1 MTLADAPKR
10 LQDNS
15 RPVACKN
22 EQLTQAT
29 LETAEAVKSIL
40 ALLEDRLP
48 RATNPISPESAGKK
62 KGGRPPL
69 EWETMFMLTTK
80 DLVQHGLPLKAD
92 ELIER
97 MRQACRAAGIEVP
110 AVSTLQSTA
119 YKWMRIL
126 RGELK

>member
-1 MTLADAPKR
+1 MSPADATKR
-10 LQDNS
+10 LEDSS
-15 RPVACKN
+15 RPLAYNN
-22 EQLTQAT
+22 ETERAIVEQA
-29 LETAEAVKSIL
+29 ETTKKIL

-48 RATNPISPESAGKK
+48 RATNLNSPESSTK

-97 MRQACRAAGIEVP
+97 MRQACRTAGIEVP

>member
-1 MTLADAPKR
+1 VTLPDAKDR
-10 LQDNS
+10 LGEENS
-15 RPVACKN
+15 RSLVYNN
-22 EQLTQAT
+22 ETERAILEQAETQ
-29 LETAEAVKSIL
+29 KKIL

-48 RATNPISPESAGKK
+48 RAANPNSPESLKK

-69 EWETMFMLTTK
+69 EWETMFMWTTK
-80 DLVQHGLPLKAD
+80 VLLQHGFPLKAD

-110 AVSTLQSTA
+110 AVSTLQPTA
-119 YKWMRIL
+119 YRWMRIL

>member
-1 MTLADAPKR
+1 VSPADATKR
-10 LQDNS
+10 LEDSS
-15 RPVACKN
+15 RPLAYNSETERAIV
-22 EQLTQAT
+22 EQA
-29 LETAEAVKSIL
+29 ETTKKIL

-48 RATNPISPESAGKK
+48 RATNLNSPESSTK
-62 KGGRPPL
+62 KGGRPRL

>member
-1 MTLADAPKR
+1 
-10 LQDNS
+10 
-15 RPVACKN
+15 
-22 EQLTQAT
+22 
-29 LETAEAVKSIL
+29 
-40 ALLEDRLP
+40 
-48 RATNPISPESAGKK
+48 
-62 KGGRPPL
+62 
-69 EWETMFMLTTK
+69 MFMLTTK

>member
-1 MTLADAPKR
+1 MSSADATKR
-10 LQDNS
+10 LEDSS
-15 RPVACKN
+15 RPLAYNN
-22 EQLTQAT
+22 ETERAIVEQA
-29 LETAEAVKSIL
+29 ETTKKIL

-48 RATNPISPESAGKK
+48 RATNLNSPESSTK

-69 EWETMFMLTTK
+69 KWDTMFMLTTK

-97 MRQACRAAGIEVP
+97 MRQACRAANIEVP

>member
-1 MTLADAPKR
+1 MYGRDCIFLCDVIALNAVGSSNGARQEAAK
-10 LQDNS
+10 
-15 RPVACKN
+15 
-22 EQLTQAT
+22 TQ
-29 LETAEAVKSIL
+29 KKIL

-48 RATNPISPESAGKK
+48 RANPNSPESPTK

-69 EWETMFMLTTK
+69 EWDTMIMLTTK
-80 DLVQHGLPLKAD
+80 DLLQHGLPLKAD

-97 MRQACRAAGIEVP
+97 MRQACRTAGIDVP
-110 AVSTLQSTA
+110 AVSTLRSTA